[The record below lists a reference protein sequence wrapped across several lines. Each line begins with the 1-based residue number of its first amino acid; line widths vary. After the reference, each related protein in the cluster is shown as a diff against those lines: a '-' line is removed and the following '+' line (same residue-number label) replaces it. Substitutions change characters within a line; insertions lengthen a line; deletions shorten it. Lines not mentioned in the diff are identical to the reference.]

1 MGGVKG
7 TKYLLKI
14 RNHTPHTT
22 APRKTKNSVPPL
34 FFEKA
39 GDKKIIKIHQLI
51 FIFSMIKV
59 KFVDILLVKGLDKQ
73 VFCTRVTTFATSCW
87 HSF

>member
-14 RNHTPHTT
+14 RNHAARTT
-22 APRKTKNSVPPL
+22 RHASLKAENSVPPL

-39 GDKKIIKIHQLI
+39 GDKKKQKPLDLVGSIHRRCTFYI
-51 FIFSMIKV
+51 PV
-59 KFVDILLVKGLDKQ
+59 LLNEGLQ
-73 VFCTRVTTFATSCW
+73 VTSD
-87 HSF
+87 